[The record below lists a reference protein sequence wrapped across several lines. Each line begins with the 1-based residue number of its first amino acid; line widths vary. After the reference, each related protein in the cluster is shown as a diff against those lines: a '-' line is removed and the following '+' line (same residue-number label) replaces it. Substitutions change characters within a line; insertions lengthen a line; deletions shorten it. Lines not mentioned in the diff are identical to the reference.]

1 MASRGFPRL
10 SVASRGFP
18 WLSEGGIRQVRRKG
32 RVPAAGHFRPGV
44 RTAGTG
50 VKGHPKPVRVKS
62 SQVESSQVKSSRVES
77 SQVKSSQVK
86 SSQVKSSQ
94 VKFCTFFPQRE
105 WGGARPFRA
114 GVPRAPPGRS
124 SSLETDEDR
133 RSVTHRSRRRTRSH
147 SETISVSLGDQIGI
161 SRGRARS
168 RYGIGLSRGQY
179 RSQSGTISV

>member
-1 MASRGFPRL
+1 MNSIPTSAARRIGSVRNRPSPPRVGIV
-10 SVASRGFP
+10 SADVTTSATCGN
-18 WLSEGGIRQVRRKG
+18 WLG
-32 RVPAAGHFRPGV
+32 
-44 RTAGTG
+44 
-50 VKGHPKPVRVKS
+50 KGHDPDGRR
-62 SQVESSQVKSSRVES
+62 QS